1 MERKVKFKIG
11 RETLRGSMFI
21 PQGKGPFPSVIFFH
35 GSSGNGEMHFDLAKS
50 ISKRGVLGFAFN
62 YRGCGVSDGEFKDQ
76 TVGMGI
82 KDGKAAIEFFLSQ
95 KEVDKKRLGFSG
107 GSFGGF
113 LASLFANRFN
123 PKSVVLIAS
132 AAYSSEVYATHRDSD
147 SDLRKDFEESN
158 SYKEIAKF
166 KGNLL
171 VVSCELEDVL
181 PPLMV
186 EKYLESAQNASKKE
200 KFTLRGSKHR
210 ISINLLERSTLID
223 KIKEWLLE
231 TL

>member
-1 MERKVKFKIG
+1 M
-11 RETLRGSMFI
+11 
-21 PQGKGPFPSVIFFH
+21 
-35 GSSGNGEMHFDLAKS
+35 
-50 ISKRGVLGFAFN
+50 
-62 YRGCGVSDGEFKDQ
+62 
-76 TVGMGI
+76 
-82 KDGKAAIEFFLSQ
+82 
-95 KEVDKKRLGFSG
+95 GFSG

-113 LASLFANRFN
+113 LASLLANRFN